1 MLYLPGK
8 RPCGPGVGNKYFLY
22 AHTITNT
29 GETMKNTRPP
39 NYSFVI
45 LTLILIV
52 IDTILAW
59 ISSTIFPALG
69 FGMISLLYIA
79 APVMILFTLWY
90 GAYGAIAAYAGTL
103 VGSGLMVSEMLVQ
116 HPDVAILWALAGL
129 FQVLIPLAAIR
140 SFGVDLSMKNP
151 RDYTYVILFGVIINN
166 LIGAAWGVWTLS
178 LAETINIG
186 SAFWIWFIGN
196 VVLCI
201 LILPLALKLFT
212 PKMERTRLY
221 VKNYWY

>member
-1 MLYLPGK
+1 
-8 RPCGPGVGNKYFLY
+8 
-22 AHTITNT
+22 
-29 GETMKNTRPP
+29 MKNTRQP

-59 ISSTIFPALG
+59 ISTAIFPALG
-69 FGMISLLYIA
+69 FGVISLMYIA

-103 VGSGLMVSEMLVQ
+103 VGSGLMISETLVQ
-116 HPDVAILWALAGL
+116 HPYVAILWALAGL
-129 FQVLIPLAAIR
+129 FQVLIPLMAVR
-140 SFGVDLSMKNP
+140 SFGVDLWMKNP

-166 LIGAAWGVWTLS
+166 LVGAAWGVWTLS
-178 LAETINIG
+178 LVETVNLG

-201 LILPLALKLFT
+201 LLLPLALKLFT
-212 PKMERTRLY
+212 PTMERTRLY

>member
-1 MLYLPGK
+1 MLHPRGDYPSGS
-8 RPCGPGVGNKYFLY
+8 GVGNKYYLY
-22 AHTITNT
+22 AYTITNT

-39 NYSFVI
+39 NYSYVI
-45 LTLILIV
+45 LTLILIA

-59 ISSTIFPALG
+59 ISTAIFPAVG
-69 FGMISLLYIA
+69 FGVISLLYIA

-103 VGSGLMVSEMLVQ
+103 VGSGLMVSETLVQ

-129 FQVLIPLAAIR
+129 FQVLIPLMAVR
-140 SFGVDLSMKNP
+140 SFGVDLWMKNP

-178 LAETINIG
+178 LAETVNLE
-186 SAFWIWFIGN
+186 SAFWIWFIGD

-212 PKMERTRLY
+212 PRMERTRLY